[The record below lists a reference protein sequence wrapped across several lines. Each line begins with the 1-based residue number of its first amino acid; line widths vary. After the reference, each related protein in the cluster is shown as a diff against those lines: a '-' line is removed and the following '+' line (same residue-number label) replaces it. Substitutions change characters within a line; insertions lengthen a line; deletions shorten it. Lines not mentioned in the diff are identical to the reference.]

1 MHPPLHAMDQ
11 RKSPGPIKIGISG
24 WTYPGWRGTFYP
36 DDLPQRAEMDYAAS
50 RFHSI
55 EINGSFYSL
64 QRAAYFRSWCA
75 RCADDFVFAIKG
87 SRFITHMKQLNDPEQ
102 PLANFFAQG
111 ILELGEK
118 LGPILW
124 QFSPRF
130 RFRPEKLEPFLAL
143 LPRTHAAA
151 ADLAAGHDHRVK
163 DPATAAL
170 TPDRPIRYAI
180 EIRHE
185 SFLVPEFIDLLRE
198 HKAALVVSG
207 TAGAYPLIEEP
218 TADFMYLR
226 LHGSEAMY
234 AGSYPDRELDAWA
247 DRIRAWADGDQ
258 AEDAAMI
265 TATAAESL
273 PGTAGRAVYV
283 YFDNDQK
290 TKAPFDARRLMERL
304 DLANPFPRPG
314 SEEDMPA

>member
-1 MHPPLHAMDQ
+1 MATHT
-11 RKSPGPIKIGISG
+11 RRGTIRIGISG
-24 WTYPGWRGTFYP
+24 WTYAGWRGSFYP
-36 DDLPQRAEMDYAAS
+36 PGLPQRAEMDYAAS

-64 QRAAYFRSWCA
+64 QRAAYFRSWCE

-102 PLANFFAQG
+102 ALANFFAQG
-111 ILELGEK
+111 VLELGEK

-143 LPRTHAAA
+143 LPRTQAEAG
-151 ADLAAGHDHRVK
+151 DLAATHDHRVK
-163 DPATAAL
+163 DPATRVLA
-170 TPDRPIRYAI
+170 PDRPIRHAV
-180 EIRHE
+180 EIRHD
-185 SFLVPEFIDLLRE
+185 SFLVDDFPALLRE
-198 HKAALVVSG
+198 HDAALVVSG
-207 TAGAYPLIEEP
+207 TAGEYPLVEEP
-218 TADFMYLR
+218 TTDFMYLR

-234 AGSYPDRELDAWA
+234 AGSYSEPELDHWA
-247 DRIRAWADGDQ
+247 ARIGAWADGGEP
-258 AEDAAMI
+258 EDPARI
-265 TATAAESL
+265 SDTPATKL
-273 PGTAGRAVYV
+273 PGHRGRDVFV

-304 DLANPFPRPG
+304 GVAEGFPRPG
-314 SEEDMPA
+314 TDEAMPD